1 MESGLIGSTRA
12 AAGALAAAALLGL
25 AACSA
30 GSSTSPPDGTPPP
43 SGEGSEEALVLGLV
57 AEPATL
63 DFSQDAGAAI
73 PQALLVN
80 VYEGL
85 VKLDQDGEI
94 VAALATDWEVS
105 DDGLTYTF
113 DLVEDAI
120 FTNGEPFTA
129 DDAVF
134 SIERVQNDWAVALK
148 SAMDVVA
155 SAEATSPTELVVTLT
170 GPSNNWLY
178 NMTTRVGAMFS
189 ESGVDDLAN
198 TPIGTGPY
206 AFTEWNRGDS
216 IVLTRNPDYWGDAP
230 YFNEVTLRYFDDPTA
245 LNSALLT
252 GTIDVITTVQAPEGL
267 AQFEGNDDLQI
278 IEGTTN
284 GEVVLSFNHR
294 STPFQ
299 DLRVRQAVRQAIDH
313 QALVDTCWAGRGD
326 LIGSMVPPTDPW
338 YEDLT
343 DVAPYDPDEATA
355 LLTAAGQTDLTL
367 RLRLPSLPY
376 ATSCGQVVASQ
387 LEDVGIT
394 VEVDTLEFPAQ
405 WLAQVFMAPN
415 DYDMSIVA
423 HVEPR
428 DVPPLFGD
436 PTYYLGYDN
445 PEVVQ
450 LLADADAGTP
460 EEQVTIMQEVART
473 LSEDAAAD
481 WLFLLPNLVVAD
493 ADITGLPENAIGEA
507 LDLTIIARS

>member
-1 MESGLIGSTRA
+1 MGSGLIVSTRA
-12 AAGALAAAALLGL
+12 AAAALAAASLLGL

-30 GSSTSPPDGTPPP
+30 GAEDPPG
-43 SGEGSEEALVLGLV
+43 GSESPGASDEALVLGLV
-57 AEPATL
+57 AEPASL
-63 DFSQDAGAAI
+63 DFTSDSGAAI

-94 VAALATDWEVS
+94 VPALATEWTVS

-113 DLVEDAI
+113 SLVEDAT
-120 FTNGEPFTA
+120 FTNGEAFTA

-134 SIERVQNDWAVALK
+134 SINRVKSDWTVALK
-148 SAMDVVA
+148 AAMDVVE
-155 SAEATSPTELVVTLT
+155 SAEASNPYELVVTLT
-170 GPSNNWLY
+170 APSNNWLY
-178 NMTTRVGAMFS
+178 NMTTRIGAMFS

-198 TPIGTGPY
+198 APIGTGPY
-206 AFTEWNRGDS
+206 EFSEWNRGDS
-216 IVLTRNPDYWGDAP
+216 IVLTRNDDYWGDAP

-284 GEVVLSFNHR
+284 GEVLLSFNHR
-294 STPFQ
+294 SAPLQ
-299 DLRVRQAVRQAIDH
+299 DLRVRQAIRQAIDH
-313 QALVDTCWAGRGD
+313 QGLMDTCWAGRGE
-326 LIGSMVPPTDPW
+326 LIGSHVPPTDPW

-343 DVAPYDPDEATA
+343 DVAPFDPAAATA
-355 LLTAAGQTDLTL
+355 LLEAAGQTDLTL

-405 WLAQVFMAPN
+405 WLAQVFDAEGPH
-415 DYDMSIVA
+415 DFDMSIVA

-428 DVPPLFGD
+428 DIPPIFGN
-436 PTYYLGYDN
+436 PGYYLGYDN
-445 PEVVQ
+445 PEVQ
-450 LLADADAGTP
+450 ELLAEADAGTP
-460 EEQVTIMQEVART
+460 EEQITIMQEVAT
-473 LSEDAAAD
+473 TISEDAAGD
-481 WLFLLPNLVVAD
+481 WLFLLPNLIVAD

-507 LDLTIIARS
+507 LDLTVIARG